1 MEVLDTAIRQTKG
14 INGVQI
20 GREEVKLSRYA
31 DDMIL
36 NIKNPKDSTQNFLDL
51 INKFCNVAGHK
62 TNTQQSVAFLY
73 TKNEVSE
80 KDYKNT
86 IPFQITSVK
95 IKYLGVNLSKEAKDS
110 YGEND
115 KTLIK
120 ENREDSKKWKDIPC
134 SRVG

>member
-36 NIKNPKDSTQNFLDL
+36 NIKNPKDSTQNLLDL
-51 INKFCNVAGHK
+51 INKFRSVAGHK
-62 TNTQQSVAFLY
+62 TNAQQSVAFLY
-73 TKNEVSE
+73 TRNEVPE
-80 KDYKNT
+80 KDCKNT
-86 IPFQITSVK
+86 IPFQITPMKS
-95 IKYLGVNLSKEAKDS
+95 KYLGINLSKEAKDL
-110 YGEND
+110 YGGND
-115 KTLIK
+115 KTLI
-120 ENREDSKKWKDIPC
+120 EEIREDPKKWKDIPC